1 MSVFFCGRAIFVGIH
16 LWFKSREFFFFFWD
30 YVAQSSA
37 RGDGGGASAAA
48 TAAAAVMCFCVVE
61 WVMNSYVLGV
71 NVVVVDVGVLLF
83 L

>member
-1 MSVFFCGRAIFVGIH
+1 MCFFAVVLYLLVYIYG
-16 LWFKSREFFFFFWD
+16 LNRENFFFFFWD